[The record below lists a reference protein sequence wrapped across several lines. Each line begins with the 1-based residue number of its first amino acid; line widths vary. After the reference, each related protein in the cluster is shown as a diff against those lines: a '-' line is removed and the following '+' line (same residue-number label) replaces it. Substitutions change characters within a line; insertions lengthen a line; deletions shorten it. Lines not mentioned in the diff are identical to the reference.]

1 MLGAPGAAA
10 LLICVSRATA
20 CCVERLAGA
29 ASAVLQSAGDAL
41 VVYPSGKETTMKTLL
56 TAIALAV
63 ASVSAFAQA
72 ADAPAKAPT
81 AQQNKMAVCNKEA
94 GDKKGDER
102 KAFMSQCLKKDSDG
116 KTAQQ
121 QKMKSCSADFK
132 ASGKP
137 GSERQAYMKECL
149 SK

>member
-1 MLGAPGAAA
+1 
-10 LLICVSRATA
+10 
-20 CCVERLAGA
+20 
-29 ASAVLQSAGDAL
+29 
-41 VVYPSGKETTMKTLL
+41 MKTLL
-56 TAIALAV
+56 TAVTLAV
-63 ASVSAFAQA
+63 ASLAAHAQP

-81 AQQNKMAVCNKEA
+81 AQQNKMTACNNEA

-102 KAFMSQCLKKDSDG
+102 KAFMSQCLKKDANG

-121 QKMKSCSADFK
+121 NKMKACSADFK

-137 GSERQAYMKECL
+137 GGERQAFMKECL